1 MSVLSAQEFYRQY
14 GGQNVIALDEDGNKV
29 TGKLMSISWRETL
42 GLKLPSGESLQVW
55 YDPETVRP
63 IK

>member
-14 GGQNVIALDEDGNKV
+14 GGQNVIALDEDGNEV

-63 IK
+63 VQ